1 MAVKEFKPAKSKV
14 LIKKSYIITL
24 VAFIIVS
31 VFCIGYRINSKAQVA
46 EYETQIAEYEEKIE
60 KLNKENENY
69 SDTLSSGD
77 HRAYY
82 EKIAREVYGY
92 ARPGEF
98 VFYSSES

>member
-14 LIKKSYIITL
+14 KIKKSYIVTL

-46 EYETQIAEYEEKIE
+46 EYKNQIAEYEDKIE
-60 KLNKENENY
+60 KLGAENEDY

-77 HRAYY
+77 YRSYY

-92 ARPGEF
+92 AKPEEYI
-98 VFYSSES
+98 FYKSAS